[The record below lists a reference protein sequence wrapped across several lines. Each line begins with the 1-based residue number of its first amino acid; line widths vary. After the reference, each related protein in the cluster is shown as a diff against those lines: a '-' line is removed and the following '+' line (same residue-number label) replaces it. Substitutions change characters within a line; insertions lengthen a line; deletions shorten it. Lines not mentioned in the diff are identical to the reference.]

1 MAREPAAA
9 AAIAILLLSA
19 CAAAQTE
26 VPARIDHPTTES
38 RAALAKAVSAA
49 LNAPVTLADDAL
61 TRDSVLIVEKRRT
74 DRDLGRPERFQLVKA
89 GRDCILV
96 HEGTGKRTPLASTTC
111 VPVVP

>member
-9 AAIAILLLSA
+9 SAVVVMLLSA

-26 VPARIDHPTTES
+26 VAARIDHPTPES
-38 RAALAKAVSAA
+38 RAELARAVSAA

-61 TRDSVLIVEKRRT
+61 TRDSMLILEKPRMG
-74 DRDLGRPERFQLVKA
+74 RDLGRPEGFQLVKS
-89 GRDCILV
+89 GKDCVLV
-96 HEGTGKRTPLASTTC
+96 HEATGKRTKLASTTC

>member
-9 AAIAILLLSA
+9 TALVILLLSA
-19 CAAAQTE
+19 CAAAQPD
-26 VPARIDHPTTES
+26 VPARIDPSTPES
-38 RAALAKAVSAA
+38 RAALAKAASAA

-61 TRDSVLIVEKRRT
+61 TRDSVLVVEKRRT
-74 DRDLGRPERFQLVKA
+74 DRDLGRPERFQLIKA

-96 HEGTGKRTPLASTTC
+96 HEGTKKRTRLASTTC